1 METLRQTAGGTLV
14 APLDERSPTPL
25 ALHYTAVML
34 QRTTASIAWPER
46 VDYLIVER
54 IARDIRNQYVASLLG
69 RAKRALA
76 RRFARGARPSIGGA
90 R

>member
-1 METLRQTAGGTLV
+1 METLGPTVDGTLV
-14 APLDERSPTPL
+14 APFGERSPTPP
-25 ALHYTAVML
+25 ALHYTADML
-34 QRTTASIAWPER
+34 QRTTEPTVWPEK
-46 VDYLIVER
+46 VDYLVVER

-76 RRFARGARPSIGGA
+76 RRFARGARPSIGRA

>member
-1 METLRQTAGGTLV
+1 METLRLTLASTLTA
-14 APLDERSPTPL
+14 PYDERSPTPP
-25 ALHYTAVML
+25 ALHYTADML
-34 QRTTASIAWPER
+34 QRTTTSTVWPER
-46 VDYLIVER
+46 VDYLVVER

-76 RRFARGARPSIGGA
+76 RRFARGARPSIGRA